1 MWIFRL
7 VGGWTN
13 PFAKYDPKWV
23 HLPQCSWWKFIYI
36 YIFGNHHLVIINQY
50 KNPYYQTS
58 ISWKVRDP
66 GFFFSPTKPP
76 SPSHSRALPPFSPW
90 FAGPAALWRNWLN
103 HRENSGTLGMV
114 PWLFNTPR
122 SPLEGGMPN
131 KYPLYKVYMG
141 LIIKGTIPRVPAFFL
156 WLKLEIRYN
165 ICVHIY
171 IYIYIQKHV
180 HIMNMNQC
188 YVA

>member
-1 MWIFRL
+1 MIQNGFIFPNVRGENSKIC
-7 VGGWTN
+7 V
-13 PFAKYDPKWV
+13 
-23 HLPQCSWWKFIYI
+23 YI

-141 LIIKGTIPRVPAFFL
+141 LIIKGTISRVPAFFL